1 MEPFNLF
8 KFWRGVSGAATEFT
22 NSTNIKATTMSS
34 STETED
40 EEEEKLDEGP
50 FFDLEFKAPVDVD
63 TDDGQGESSG
73 EDDEA
78 DCESAGTDNDS
89 EREYNFTGS
98 ASINSN
104 LSFSPSDDNLFFK
117 GHFLQLVGDDEPHS
131 KTIPRKSSLFKLGF
145 KKPLKPSTGKLDN
158 KGADSPSPK
167 FKKQTSTQQRI
178 KAEEI
183 PIMSLFTR
191 ENSLRNQFNKESLD
205 DEIASEDKK
214 FVKSVVQKYMKMI
227 KPLYVSVSKRY
238 GDKSRFYNGSVT
250 TSPLQRSSPKIYK
263 KECEDKFES
272 FSNSKSPKQGNLP
285 SGLRV
290 VCKHL
295 GKSRSSSNFAAVSPV
310 TFPSQRQDDSMFQH
324 EDGIQNAILHC
335 KKSFNSRFDSSTLFT
350 NSDSSLLSRSTSDPS
365 HEKSIDFLSEK
376 MKFFDLAEAE
386 NEEYFDL

>member
-1 MEPFNLF
+1 MEPFNLL
-8 KFWRGVSGAATEFT
+8 KFWRGVTGAATGFT
-22 NSTNIKATTMSS
+22 NNTDIKTTTMSS
-34 STETED
+34 TED
-40 EEEEKLDEGP
+40 EEEEEEKLDEGP
-50 FFDLEFKAPVDVD
+50 FFDLEFKAPVGVD
-63 TDDGQGESSG
+63 TDDGQSECSG

-89 EREYNFTGS
+89 EREYIFTGS
-98 ASINSN
+98 ANSN

-117 GHFLQLVGDDEPHS
+117 GHFLQLVGDDEPQS
-131 KTIPRKSSLFKLGF
+131 KTVKRKSSMFKLGF
-145 KKPLKPSTGKLDN
+145 KKSLKPSTEKVEN
-158 KGADSPSPK
+158 NGADSPSPK

-183 PIMSLFTR
+183 PIISLFTR
-191 ENSLRNQFNKESLD
+191 ENSLRYQFNKESLH

-214 FVKSVVQKYMKMI
+214 LVKGVVQKYMKMI

-250 TSPLQRSSPKIYK
+250 TSPLQRSSPKKYK
-263 KECEDKFES
+263 KECEDKFETS
-272 FSNSKSPKQGNLP
+272 SKSPKQGNLP

-310 TFPSQRQDDSMFQH
+310 TFPSQRQDDSMFQQ

-335 KKSFNSRFDSSTLFT
+335 KKSFNSRFESSTLFS
-350 NSDSSLLSRSTSDPS
+350 NSDSSLLSRSISDPS

-376 MKFFDLAEAE
+376 MKLFDQDEAE

>member
-1 MEPFNLF
+1 MEPFNLL

-22 NSTNIKATTMSS
+22 NNTNIKTTTMSS
-34 STETED
+34 TED
-40 EEEEKLDEGP
+40 EEEEKLDQGP

-78 DCESAGTDNDS
+78 DCESAVTYYDS
-89 EREYNFTGS
+89 EIDYNFAGS
-98 ASINSN
+98 ARISSN

-117 GHFLQLVGDDEPHS
+117 GHFLQLVNDGEPHS
-131 KTIPRKSSLFKLGF
+131 KTVKRKSSMFKLGF
-145 KKPLKPSTGKLDN
+145 KKPLKPSTEKLEN

-167 FKKQTSTQQRI
+167 FKRQTSTQQRI

-183 PIMSLFTR
+183 PIISLFTR
-191 ENSLRNQFNKESLD
+191 ENSLRYQFNKESPD
-205 DEIASEDKK
+205 DEIASEEKK
-214 FVKSVVQKYMKMI
+214 FVKGVVQKYMKMI

-250 TSPLQRSSPKIYK
+250 TSPLQRSSPKK
-263 KECEDKFES
+263 CEDKSES
-272 FSNSKSPKQGNLP
+272 FSNSKSPKLGNLP

-310 TFPSQRQDDSMFQH
+310 TFPSQRQDDSMFQQ

-335 KKSFNSRFDSSTLFT
+335 KKSFNSRFESSTLFS

-376 MKFFDLAEAE
+376 MKFYDQDEAE